1 MFGSIVEIFRP
12 DRDLSTLLHRFAFG
26 HLDC

>member
-1 MFGSIVEIFRP
+1 MFGFVVEIFRS
-12 DRDLSTLLHRFAFG
+12 DLDLSTLLHRFAFG